1 MSTTEA
7 TAEVFVTAF
16 KALKPKQRAAVMER
30 LFTDK
35 QLADE
40 AADTLL
46 VERRRSE
53 PVRPLGAVLRDLKIR
68 VCV

>member
-1 MSTTEA
+1 MSSTEA

-16 KALKPKQRAAVMER
+16 KALKPKQRAAIMER

-35 QLADE
+35 HLAEE
-40 AADTLL
+40 AVDTLL

-53 PVRPLGAVLRDLKIR
+53 PARPLRAVLRNLKIR
-68 VCV
+68 V

>member
-1 MSTTEA
+1 MSSTEA

-35 QLADE
+35 RLAEE

-46 VERRRSE
+46 VERRRTE
-53 PVRPLGAVLRDLKIR
+53 PARPLSAVLRDLKIR
-68 VCV
+68 V